1 MNRDRT
7 VIGVLVVLL
16 LASLAMNWRL
26 WNKTR
31 SAAPVAA
38 ADATAKPRPAE
49 TRESGEAAKYDIA
62 ANPEMKGRLGRIV
75 MEFAG
80 DMKLEGHA
88 TRVVVYAS
96 GKNET
101 LTTQYNSVVAEL
113 PPGKY
118 DLEVA
123 GKKIA
128 GVPVESGKDTR
139 VRSGV
144 LRTHASDQTRF
155 TISDVGSADSFHV
168 MYGNATLG
176 LPVGDYEITVNNQRE
191 KFTIEAGKV
200 TEF

>member
-7 VIGVLVVLL
+7 ITVVLVVLL

-26 WNKTR
+26 WNQTR
-31 SAAPVAA
+31 SARAVPADTGAA
-38 ADATAKPRPAE
+38 KA
-49 TRESGEAAKYDIA
+49 RESEPRERGEAAKYDIV

-75 MEFAG
+75 VAFAG
-80 DMKLEGHA
+80 EMKLEGHA
-88 TRVVVYAS
+88 TRVVIYAA
-96 GKNET
+96 GKSET
-101 LTTQYNSVVAEL
+101 LATQYNSVVAEL

-155 TISDVGSADSFHV
+155 TI
-168 MYGNATLG
+168 
-176 LPVGDYEITVNNQRE
+176 
-191 KFTIEAGKV
+191 
-200 TEF
+200 